1 MFTNGPVVHQE
12 MDPCL
17 KIYRCSD
24 NRVCPIFINNWA
36 FERNGIY
43 NQNQIQFCIHRSSLS
58 EVERD
63 ELYSK
68 ELSQVEIPI
77 YIWDNVEKIKSVLIQ
92 NTKRKV
98 SDQSNLCRF
107 NVRRFTY
114 LKFSETVKVRWM
126 DSQKML
132 RKIF

>member
-1 MFTNGPVVHQE
+1 M
-12 MDPCL
+12 
-17 KIYRCSD
+17 
-24 NRVCPIFINNWA
+24 
-36 FERNGIY
+36 
-43 NQNQIQFCIHRSSLS
+43 S
-58 EVERD
+58 EIERD

-68 ELSQVEIPI
+68 DLAQVEIPI

-98 SDQSNLCRF
+98 SDHSKFSKNPLG
-107 NVRRFTY
+107 

-126 DSQKML
+126 VSQKML

>member
-1 MFTNGPVVHQE
+1 M
-12 MDPCL
+12 
-17 KIYRCSD
+17 KI
-24 NRVCPIFINNWA
+24 IFSKNLRA

-43 NQNQIQFCIHRSSLS
+43 NQNQIQFCIHRSNLS

-98 SDQSNLCRF
+98 SDQSNLGSTC
-107 NVRRFTY
+107 VG
-114 LKFSETVKVRWM
+114 
-126 DSQKML
+126 
-132 RKIF
+132 